1 MGEIKMKI
9 EKSNELQNKYT
20 NSIKNPQTSKK
31 SMADTSGAVKDISV
45 EISSSAKILHTKVN
59 EFDKAEFSEK
69 VEDIKRLVNEGKYD
83 TSSEKISEKV
93 LQEIEEQRA
102 VKFNE

>member
-1 MGEIKMKI
+1 MKI

-20 NSIKNPQTSKK
+20 NSIKNPQTSNKN
-31 SMADTSGAVKDISV
+31 MTDTTGAVKDISV
-45 EISSSAKILHTKVN
+45 EISSSAKILQTKVN

-83 TSSEKISEKV
+83 ISSEKISEKV
-93 LQEIEEQRA
+93 FQEIEEQRA